1 MLFVQVRNDPYKK
14 ERDLRNVIAYTFG
27 EHCKC
32 GLYGAQGL
40 LVDTADSM
48 YANIMEEKREFTK
61 DSGRMAIHIIVS
73 FDQDMMKYISPEV
86 ALHIGYDI
94 CAECFS
100 GFQIIFGVHDNT
112 DNLHIHFVVNTVSYY
127 TGNKFSKSIYDLQ
140 KINKEMERIVNAY
153 KPINYVNT
161 IDELD
166 NSI

>member
-1 MLFVQVRNDPYKK
+1 MLFVQVRNAPYKK

-40 LVDTADSM
+40 LVGTADSM
-48 YANIMEEKREFTK
+48 CANIMAEKREFSK

-73 FDQDMMKYISPEV
+73 FDQYMMKYINPEV
-86 ALHIGYDI
+86 ALRIGYDI
-94 CAECFS
+94 CAECFP

-127 TGNKFSKSIYDLQ
+127 TGMKFSKSIYDFQ
-140 KINKEMERIVNAY
+140 KIIAEMERIVNAY

-166 NSI
+166 NLI